1 MAQAEVVSARLNLRN
16 DTKDVGGVFNFPSF
30 ASLQQKFE
38 AADQCYSSV
47 TALFYL
53 ARKGKYILE
62 VGGWAD
68 PKDKRRDHSKLALL
82 FRNFMC
88 VFTRISDD
96 F

>member
-1 MAQAEVVSARLNLRN
+1 MSARLNLRN

-82 FRNFMC
+82 FGFSPPPEPARC
-88 VFTRISDD
+88 KSG
-96 F
+96 